1 MGTKNKPKQP
11 KIIRLNLK
19 FIKLSHDLAKQ
30 NLSEAEWKKKLLQ
43 GSKKYR

>member
-11 KIIRLNLK
+11 KIIILNPK

-30 NLSEAEWKKKLLQ
+30 NLSEEEWKRKLLQ
-43 GSKKYR
+43 GLKNYR